1 MGLDVYPNEPDVNPR
16 LLTFPNVTLLPHM
29 GTETKDTQRDMEVRA
44 LTNLRDYFTVGM
56 GQDLVI
62 EYKMMPKL

>member
-1 MGLDVYPNEPDVNPR
+1 VGLDVYPDEPVVNPR

-29 GTETKDTQRDMEVRA
+29 GTETKDTQTVMEARA

-56 GQDLVI
+56 GKDLVT
-62 EYKMMPKL
+62 EYRMVPKL